1 MALDAKEM
9 ASLFDVDL
17 SASLDTEESSDYETT
32 AAESQTGQSF
42 DKRVED
48 AKRTLEPE
56 PKLEQDP
63 ETDIITQARADAK
76 KTAPRKVMKEVEP
89 DLSEPEGKITPT
101 PEMIAEAEAEAS
113 EAMLGDDV
121 DEEMEIPGDVLAEVE
136 ADIARAAAETEQIL
150 AERDGADETESE
162 HKTEA
167 EEAPIP
173 EVESASAPPA
183 SDDDDN
189 PLELSGDYLKAYRA
203 IKKKYPQFVLYDG
216 SRAYKGFYCFKV
228 MVLANILR
236 EFPILDIDDMFNELS
251 EINLR
256 QFVSADEVTPEVVRA
271 RIDDVY
277 RQKVRLADI
286 MMQCYHQFFVWE
298 RELEMLKS
306 KLWKDHELRGSHRR
320 DGLTLEHLFDLEQY
334 YNKLRGFMEAAKTA
348 DATLRAASDSL
359 SRQLTCLQ
367 MREQMNTPSHPDS
380 PAEPVTTVVAT
391 PKPRV
396 QKSQILE
403 PDVIS
408 DGSVITA
415 PQAGCAAHP
424 VDFGVAQ
431 SDDIAAL
438 G

>member
-1 MALDAKEM
+1 MNAKDM

-17 SASLDTEESSDYETT
+17 ESSLDSEVSSDYETT
-32 AAESQTGQSF
+32 AGESQTGQSF

-56 PKLEQDP
+56 PETDP
-63 ETDIITQARADAK
+63 ETEIITQARDDAK
-76 KTAPRKVMKEVEP
+76 KTKPRKVIKEVEP
-89 DLSEPEGKITPT
+89 DLGNPEAKPPT
-101 PEMIAEAEAEAS
+101 EEMIAEAEAEAS
-113 EAMLGDDV
+113 EAMVGD
-121 DEEMEIPGDVLAEVE
+121 DEEMEIPGDVLVEVD
-136 ADIARAAAETEQIL
+136 ADIARAAADAEQIL
-150 AERDGADETESE
+150 SESDESDSEEEKAEA
-162 HKTEA
+162 K
-167 EEAPIP
+167 EEAPISETVSDP
-173 EVESASAPPA
+173 SSPA
-183 SDDDDN
+183 LEEDDN
-189 PLELSGDYLKAYRA
+189 PLELSGDYLRTYQA
-203 IKKKYPQFVLYDG
+203 IRKKYPQFVLYDG
-216 SRAYKGFYCFKV
+216 SRAYKGFYRFKV
-228 MVLANILR
+228 MVLSNILR
-236 EFPILDIDDMFNELS
+236 EFPILDIDDMFSELS

-256 QFVSADEVTPEVVRA
+256 QFVNADEVTPDVVRS

-306 KLWKDHELRGSHRR
+306 KLWKDHELKGSHRR

-334 YNKLRGFMEAAKTA
+334 YNKLKGFMEAAKTA

-367 MREQMNTPSHPDS
+367 MKEQISVSYGHDS
-380 PAEPVTTVVAT
+380 PAEPVKAAMAT

-396 QKSQILE
+396 QKSQQE

-415 PQAGCAAHP
+415 PQAGGAAHP
-424 VDFGVAQ
+424 VDYGVDQ

-438 G
+438 